1 MRLYGKPKATN
12 MLNRILILIL
22 FGLVA
27 TSAATICVQIHHP
40 FPATADEILIK
51 LSALLLFIGIL
62 AGEYLL
68 WCKMRLHLPPSA
80 ERKRADILPLANP
93 SPVNAE
99 KQTSVARRY
108 KLLFPVYTL
117 ALLLLLILSLLYK
130 ADRLYYQAVK
140 YGHFCTANALR
151 LLAGAEADKTDIM
164 QYCCGPNRHAGET
177 TEQRT
182 AQVRYLLKNGA
193 DPNLRQA
200 DSTPLLHSL
209 ASQSYHLLPVL
220 LEYGADLRAPGAPWD
235 ISPAFTAVTRT
246 DPELLRYLLQHGAEP
261 DKPQALFGNMTP
273 LHRAVE
279 FAPDMDADIARRL
292 ECVRLLLEAGANV
305 NALNK
310 YVNAAPRTPLDMA
323 EAKCGFTDAI
333 PLLRKHGA
341 RHAHELPHTPRN
353 HNRNSPN
360 VR

>member
-1 MRLYGKPKATN
+1 MRLYGKPVATN
-12 MLNRILILIL
+12 MLNRFLILIL

-27 TSAATICVQIHHP
+27 SSAATICVQIHHP
-40 FPATADEILIK
+40 FPATADEVLMK
-51 LSALLLFIGIL
+51 LAALLLFIGVL

-68 WCKMRLHLPPSA
+68 WRKMGLHLPPSA
-80 ERKRADILPLANP
+80 ERKRADIRPLAHTP
-93 SPVNAE
+93 PANAE
-99 KQTSVARRY
+99 QQAAVARRY
-108 KLLFPVYTL
+108 KLVFPVYTL
-117 ALLLLLILSLLYK
+117 ALFLLLGICLLCK

-151 LLAGAEADKTDIM
+151 VLAGADADKTGIM
-164 QYCCGPNRHAGET
+164 QYCCGADRHAGET

-182 AQVRYLLKNGA
+182 AQVRYLLQHGA

-200 DSTPLLHSL
+200 DTTPLLRCL
-209 ASQSYHLLPVL
+209 ASQSYHLLPIL
-220 LEYGADLRAPGAPWD
+220 LEYGANLRAPGAPWD
-235 ISPAFTAVTRT
+235 VSPAFTAVHRT

-261 DKPQALFGNMTP
+261 DKPQTMFANNTP
-273 LHRAVE
+273 LHQAVR
-279 FAPDMDADIARRL
+279 FAPDTDADIARRL

-310 YVNAAPRTPLDMA
+310 YVNAPPRTPLDMA

-341 RHAHELPHTPRN
+341 RHAHELPHTPA
-353 HNRNSPN
+353 P
-360 VR
+360 